1 MTAKEMKTKVF
12 SLIEE
17 YYPNST
23 LLAEDEDV
31 IYKINGVINQIQME
45 LMQYRKINALSEI
58 EIAETDDRE
67 INLKNYIDDLYQINN
82 IKFDKDIEYDMPNS
96 ETIVLPDDYSGTF
109 KVYYYKYPELMKLT
123 FADDTASANY
133 DKTYEF
139 ELDNDL
145 LEIAPYG
152 IAADLLKMDMISN
165 YGRYF
170 YERYNE
176 MKNTLVAYGQKP
188 SIQIAGGYEI

>member
-17 YYPNST
+17 YYPTAT

-31 IYKINGVINQIQME
+31 IYKVNGVINQIQMD
-45 LMQYRKINALSEI
+45 LMQYRKINAVTEI
-58 EIAETDDRE
+58 EISESDDKE
-67 INLKNYIDDLYQINN
+67 INLKNYIDDLYQLNN
-82 IKFDKDIEYDMPNS
+82 IWFNKHVDYEMPNA
-96 ETIVLPDDYSGTF
+96 ETIILPEDYTGTF
-109 KVYYYKYPELMKLT
+109 KVYYFKYPELMKLT
-123 FADDTASANY
+123 FASDEESANY
-133 DKTYEF
+133 DARYEF
-139 ELDNDL
+139 ELDNDA
-145 LEIAPYG
+145 LEVAPYG

-176 MKNTLVAYGQKP
+176 MKNVLMLYGKKP
-188 SIQIAGGYEI
+188 SIQIAGGYDI